1 MKPIVVFQDGADFYN
16 EETGQRIFRASVTV
30 KDFDL
35 KAAEEAREQFIE
47 WANRHAIACL
57 WAGR

>member
-35 KAAEEAREQFIE
+35 KAAEAAREEFIE
-47 WANRHAIACL
+47 WANRRAMTCL
-57 WAGR
+57 WASR